1 MKKIAILGCENSHA
15 NSFLDFI
22 LNNEKYKDIE
32 VVGVYSNEPEA
43 SKKLNEKFGVNI
55 LENYTDA
62 VGKID
67 GLIITARHGDL
78 HYEYSKP

>member
-15 NSFLDFI
+15 DTFLNLIYNTDG
-22 LNNEKYKDIE
+22 YRDIE

-43 SKKLNEKFGVNI
+43 VKKLNEKYGVAI

-67 GLIITARHGDL
+67 GLIVTARHGDL
-78 HYEYSKP
+78 HYE